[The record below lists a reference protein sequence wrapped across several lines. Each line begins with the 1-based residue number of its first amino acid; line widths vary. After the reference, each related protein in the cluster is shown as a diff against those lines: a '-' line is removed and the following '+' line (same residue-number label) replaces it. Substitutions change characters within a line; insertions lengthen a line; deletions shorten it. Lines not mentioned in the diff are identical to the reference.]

1 MSSVDIRRSW
11 NLANPS
17 SRFHTAMLVVFV
29 AVLSYLAARLGGTV
43 VIRPQ
48 QDWPL
53 WPANVLLASV
63 LLLVP
68 RRLWAILI
76 AAAFAAFV
84 THNLQV
90 GMPVRSILIL
100 LVSDAVEV
108 LTAALGLSYSFE
120 GVPQLNSVKALAR
133 YSFFAVL
140 LAPFAGA
147 FFGALPTNGE
157 YWASWRISF
166 LSEALGYLTLMP
178 AILGWVTR
186 GRVWAHETVSH
197 YLEAGSMLA
206 GLVVIGYFS
215 VVSPWIAVAP
225 ALTIVPFLLWS
236 ALRFG
241 STGVSSLMIAVAF
254 LEIWGAVHGRGPFI
268 GPDSIH
274 DVPSLQL
281 HLLFTAAPFMVL
293 AVIVE
298 EQKRT
303 ERSFRESERRFRLV
317 ADTAPAL
324 IWMAGTDKLCTY
336 FNKPWLDF
344 TGRSIDSEL
353 GNGWAEGVHPE
364 DLQGCMDT
372 YTQTFD
378 RREEFRIEYRL
389 RRHDGEY
396 RWVIDIGVPRY
407 QDRSFVGYIGIG
419 IDVTERKRAEESLAG
434 VSRRLID
441 AQEQE
446 RTRIARELHDDFGQ
460 RLAML
465 TNELEQL
472 QRDALDLPYD
482 LRSRMS
488 ELQRE
493 SSGIAVG
500 IQSLSHQLHSSRLEL
515 LGIAVAARGFCKEFA
530 EKQKVQIDF
539 QADDVPSP
547 LSPDVSLCLFR
558 VMQEALHNSVK
569 HSGVREFDVRLW
581 GTGDEIR
588 LAVKDSG
595 VGFNREVARASEG
608 LGLISMEERLKM
620 VKGTLSIVLPG
631 QTWDYHPR
639 SRACQCGARF
649 DSCGRMRIPLS
660 VHLQASV
667 VGNLPFRTK

>member
-1 MSSVDIRRSW
+1 MSSIEIRRSW
-11 NLANPS
+11 NIANPN
-17 SRFHTAMLVVFV
+17 SRSHTIVLVVFL

-53 WPANVLLASV
+53 WPGNVLLASV

-76 AAAFAAFV
+76 AAAFAVFV
-84 THNLQV
+84 LHNLQV

-120 GVPQLNSVKALAR
+120 GVPRLNSVKALAR

-186 GRVWAHETVSH
+186 GPVWARESLSR
-197 YLEAGSMLA
+197 YLEAGAMLA
-206 GLVVIGYFS
+206 GLAMIGYFS
-215 VVSPWIAVAP
+215 VVSPWIVIAP

-364 DLQGCMDT
+364 DLQSCMDT

-407 QDRSFVGYIGIG
+407 NQDRSFVGYIGIG

-465 TNELEQL
+465 TNELQQL
-472 QRDALDLPYD
+472 QQDSLDLSYEV
-482 LRSRMS
+482 RRRMS
-488 ELQRE
+488 EMQRE

-515 LGIAVAARGFCKEFA
+515 LGIAAAARGFCKEFG
-530 EKQKVQIDF
+530 EKQRVQIDF
-539 QADDVPSP
+539 QANDVPSP
-547 LSPDVSLCLFR
+547 LAADISLCLFR

-569 HSGVREFDVRLW
+569 HSGVREFDVQLW
-581 GTGDEIR
+581 GTSKEIR
-588 LAVKDSG
+588 LAVRDSG
-595 VGFNREVARASEG
+595 VGFNREAARASEG

-620 VKGTLSIVLPG
+620 VKGTLSIVSQPKRG
-631 QTWDYHPR
+631 TTIH
-639 SRACQCGARF
+639 ARVPVTVE
-649 DSCGRMRIPLS
+649 SSSI
-660 VHLQASV
+660 
-667 VGNLPFRTK
+667 RTAG